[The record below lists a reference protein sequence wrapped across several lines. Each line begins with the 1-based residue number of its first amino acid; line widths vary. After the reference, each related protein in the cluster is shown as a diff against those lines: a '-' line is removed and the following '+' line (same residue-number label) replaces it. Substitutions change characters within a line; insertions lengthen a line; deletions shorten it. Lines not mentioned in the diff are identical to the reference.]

1 MLGIIRVLTHDD
13 QHFVEEHG
21 RLIQQQYGI
30 PAISRCIADQRCG
43 IFDAQTEAQAVPK
56 IIELG
61 RALEAEGCNALFLSC
76 AADPGLSQLRAAV
89 SVPVIAAG
97 SASASTAAM
106 LKRPVAVMG
115 IGANAPAPFRQ
126 ILGEGVRY
134 ARPEG
139 VFNTTDLLTAEGRRQ
154 ALACAA
160 MLYDEGI
167 EVIAFS
173 CTGFSTI
180 ALADAIRSE
189 LGKIAVDAV
198 SAAGLFISQL
208 MPAQDQG
215 R

>member
-13 QHFVEEHG
+13 PVFVGEHG
-21 RLIQQQYGI
+21 RLIQQEYGI
-30 PAISRCIADQRCG
+30 ASISRCIDHQRSG
-43 IFDAQTEAQAVPK
+43 IFDADSETIAIPK
-56 IIELG
+56 ILDLG

-76 AADPGLSQLRAAV
+76 AADPGLRQLRQAV
-89 SVPVIAAG
+89 AVPVISAG
-97 SASASTAAM
+97 SASASVAAM

-115 IGANAPAPFRQ
+115 IGAAAPAPFRTL
-126 ILGEGVRY
+126 LGEDVRY

-139 VFNTTDLLTAEGRRQ
+139 ILNTTDLLSRRGQ
-154 ALACAA
+154 ESALACADA
-160 MLYDEGI
+160 LYREGAEI
-167 EVIAFS
+167 IAFS

-180 ALADAIRSE
+180 ALADAIRSR

-208 MPAQDQG
+208 AP